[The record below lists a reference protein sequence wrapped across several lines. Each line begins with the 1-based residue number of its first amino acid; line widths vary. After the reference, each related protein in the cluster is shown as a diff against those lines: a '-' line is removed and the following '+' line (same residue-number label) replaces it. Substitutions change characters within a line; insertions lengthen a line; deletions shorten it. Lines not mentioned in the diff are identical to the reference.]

1 MRMRVCAFARRL
13 RLPFSKSSGRASF
26 MRWELD
32 ATVCVQVC
40 MYVDIALLLSAGSFL
55 SLRICSCFHEMVHGC
70 AHCRRVREGTMG
82 HDSSLG
88 CCIPSGARAYQH
100 HLSGDLFV
108 HKNIHL
114 YIHLRVGILEVEELT
129 HFVCALLVPLSQY
142 GFPHNTTCERH
153 ASPWK
158 FLPYGS
164 FSQSTVFQ
172 RWYTRGRRGQL
183 HRHRV
188 EETVPLHRC
197 CQG

>member
-1 MRMRVCAFARRL
+1 MWILHCSNPPV
-13 RLPFSKSSGRASF
+13 PFSHSECALAF
-26 MRWELD
+26 MRWYMD
-32 ATVCVQVC
+32 ART
-40 MYVDIALLLSAGSFL
+40 AGAFAKAPWDMINHL
-55 SLRICSCFHEMVHGC
+55 AATI
-70 AHCRRVREGTMG
+70 
-82 HDSSLG
+82 
-88 CCIPSGARAYQH
+88 SGARAYQH

-108 HKNIHL
+108 LTH
-114 YIHLRVGILEVEELT
+114 IHLRVGILEVEELT